1 MSLRHCFINKK
12 TMKTNHLFL
21 LAIAL
26 ISLLFTAY
34 VIIAIISIAENPV
47 WETVQTHLTTLPL
60 ALAVMCYLAK
70 MADDIISEAKT
81 SAGK

>member
-12 TMKTNHLFL
+12 GMKTNHLFL

-47 WETVQTHLTTLPL
+47 WETVQTHLTTP
-60 ALAVMCYLAK
+60 A
-70 MADDIISEAKT
+70 
-81 SAGK
+81 AGTCRYVLSCQNGR

>member
-1 MSLRHCFINKK
+1 MSLRPCFINKK
-12 TMKTNHLFL
+12 NMKTNHLFL

-70 MADDIISEAKT
+70 MADDIIREAKT

>member
-47 WETVQTHLTTLPL
+47 
-60 ALAVMCYLAK
+60 AVMCYLAK
-70 MADDIISEAKT
+70 MADDIIREAKT